1 MSGIAGGFSFGAELP
16 VENTIVTRLNDL
28 QRHRGPDGEGVW
40 ASDDQRVVLGH
51 RRLAIIETGR
61 LGDQPMRELSHRW
74 VITFN
79 GEIYNH
85 AELRAEL
92 ETLGSNFA
100 TRSDT
105 EVLINVVARV
115 GRGGSLSA
123 ARNVRICAVV
133 ALAGNCREGSS

>member
-1 MSGIAGGFSFGAELP
+1 MNFSVTVDQMGRGDGLP
-16 VENTIVTRLNDL
+16 TTSRPN
-28 QRHRGPDGEGVW
+28 
-40 ASDDQRVVLGH
+40 A
-51 RRLAIIETGR
+51 
-61 LGDQPMRELSHRW
+61 
-74 VITFN
+74 
-79 GEIYNH
+79 EIYNH

-92 ETLGSNFA
+92 EALGCNFA

>member
-1 MSGIAGGFSFGAELP
+1 MGF
-16 VENTIVTRLNDL
+16 
-28 QRHRGPDGEGVW
+28 
-40 ASDDQRVVLGH
+40 

-61 LGDQPMRELSHRW
+61 LGDQPMREVSHRW

-92 ETLGSNFA
+92 EALGCNFA

-133 ALAGNCREGSS
+133 ALAGNCREKLLAGNDMHVHA

>member
-1 MSGIAGGFSFGAELP
+1 
-16 VENTIVTRLNDL
+16 
-28 QRHRGPDGEGVW
+28 
-40 ASDDQRVVLGH
+40 
-51 RRLAIIETGR
+51 
-61 LGDQPMRELSHRW
+61 MREVSHRW

-92 ETLGSNFA
+92 ETLGCNFA

-115 GRGGSLSA
+115 GRGGSLG
-123 ARNVRICAVV
+123 CAECTH
-133 ALAGNCREGSS
+133 LRCGRFGRQLREGSS

>member
-1 MSGIAGGFSFGAELP
+1 MNFSVTVDQMGRGYGLP
-16 VENTIVTRLNDL
+16 TTR
-28 QRHRGPDGEGVW
+28 RP
-40 ASDDQRVVLGH
+40 
-51 RRLAIIETGR
+51 
-61 LGDQPMRELSHRW
+61 
-74 VITFN
+74 N

-92 ETLGSNFA
+92 EALGCNFA

-123 ARNVRICAVV
+123 ARNVRIWAVV

>member
-1 MSGIAGGFSFGAELP
+1 VRNCGRIQFGAGLP
-16 VENTIVTRLNDL
+16 VEKTIVTRLNEF
-28 QRHRGPDGEGVW
+28 QRYRGPDGEEGVW

-51 RRLAIIETGR
+51 RRLASIETGR
-61 LGDQPMRELSHRW
+61 LGDQPMREVSHRW

-92 ETLGSNFA
+92 ETLGCNFA

-105 EVLINVVARV
+105 HQRSRSGGARRV
-115 GRGGSLSA
+115 PLG
-123 ARNVRICAVV
+123 CAESTHLRFV

>member
-1 MSGIAGGFSFGAELP
+1 MGRRTQW
-16 VENTIVTRLNDL
+16 VDDRHVTRLNEF
-28 QRHRGPDGEGVW
+28 QRHRGPDGEEGVW

-61 LGDQPMRELSHRW
+61 LGDQPMREVSHRW

-92 ETLGSNFA
+92 ETLGCNFA

>member
-1 MSGIAGGFSFGAELP
+1 MNFS
-16 VENTIVTRLNDL
+16 VTVD
-28 QRHRGPDGEGVW
+28 PDGEGYGFRH
-40 ASDDQRVVLGH
+40 QRGVLGH
-51 RRLAIIETGR
+51 RRLAIIETG
-61 LGDQPMRELSHRW
+61 LGDQPMREVSHRW

-92 ETLGSNFA
+92 EALGCNLA

-105 EVLINVVARV
+105 S
-115 GRGGSLSA
+115 GSLSA

-133 ALAGNCREGSS
+133 ALAGNCCEGSS

>member
-1 MSGIAGGFSFGAELP
+1 MCGIAGGFSFGAGLP
-16 VENTIVTRLNDL
+16 VANTIVMRLNEF

-61 LGDQPMRELSHRW
+61 LGDQPMREVSHRW

-92 ETLGSNFA
+92 ETLGCNFA

-105 EVLINVVARV
+105 EVLIT
-115 GRGGSLSA
+115 
-123 ARNVRICAVV
+123 
-133 ALAGNCREGSS
+133 

>member
-1 MSGIAGGFSFGAELP
+1 M
-16 VENTIVTRLNDL
+16 
-28 QRHRGPDGEGVW
+28 
-40 ASDDQRVVLGH
+40 ASDDQRGVLGH

-61 LGDQPMRELSHRW
+61 LGDQPMREVSHRW
-74 VITFN
+74 VITN

-92 ETLGSNFA
+92 EALGCNFA
-100 TRSDT
+100 TRSDS

>member
-1 MSGIAGGFSFGAELP
+1 VRMRADSVLAPGC
-16 VENTIVTRLNDL
+16 RLRKRSSRASMNFK
-28 QRHRGPDGEGVW
+28 RHRGPDGVW

-51 RRLAIIETGR
+51 GGLAIIETGR
-61 LGDQPMRELSHRW
+61 LGDQPMREVSHRR

-92 ETLGSNFA
+92 ETLGCNFM

-105 EVLINVVARV
+105 
-115 GRGGSLSA
+115 
-123 ARNVRICAVV
+123 
-133 ALAGNCREGSS
+133 

>member
-1 MSGIAGGFSFGAELP
+1 
-16 VENTIVTRLNDL
+16 
-28 QRHRGPDGEGVW
+28 
-40 ASDDQRVVLGH
+40 
-51 RRLAIIETGR
+51 
-61 LGDQPMRELSHRW
+61 MREVSHRW

-92 ETLGSNFA
+92 ETLGCNFA

-133 ALAGNCREGSS
+133 ALAGNSARDVVMTCTSTPDAAKCSLRSVRIWLVAE

>member
-1 MSGIAGGFSFGAELP
+1 MGFRRPTGCP
-16 VENTIVTRLNDL
+16 
-28 QRHRGPDGEGVW
+28 
-40 ASDDQRVVLGH
+40 GH

-61 LGDQPMRELSHRW
+61 LGDQPMREVSHRW
-74 VITFN
+74 FIAFN
-79 GEIYNH
+79 GEFYNH

-92 ETLGSNFA
+92 ETLGCNFA

-123 ARNVRICAVV
+123 ARNVRICAV
-133 ALAGNCREGSS
+133 EGSS